1 MRYGSDSGYVYHDTS
16 SAAGFRPI
24 AGATVT
30 CISCGI
36 VANEGNASRAKHLEA
51 CGRASL
57 PYGKKWEKN
66 A

>member
-1 MRYGSDSGYVYHDTS
+1 VHHDTS
-16 SAAGFRPI
+16 SAAGYRPA

-36 VANEGNASRAKHLEA
+36 VANEHNASKAKHLET
-51 CGRASL
+51 CGRGSL
-57 PYGKKWEKN
+57 PYGKMWRKN